1 MTKKTYMNGA
11 RDHMARWH
19 ATLRRL
25 VRTINALDEDLQDR
39 RTLAENYGMLMQID
53 VSFAVKFLQEVPA
66 EILVEALRDPAL
78 IDKLQA
84 VVEAARGGGTL
95 RQAQGRP

>member
-1 MTKKTYMNGA
+1 MTKDRTYMNGA
-11 RDHMARWH
+11 RDRMAKWH
-19 ATLRRL
+19 ATLRRIADKL
-25 VRTINALDEDLQDR
+25 AAIQRSVNALDEDLQDR

-66 EILVEALRDPAL
+66 EVLVEALRDPAL

-84 VVEAARGGGTL
+84 VIEAARK
-95 RQAQGRP
+95 